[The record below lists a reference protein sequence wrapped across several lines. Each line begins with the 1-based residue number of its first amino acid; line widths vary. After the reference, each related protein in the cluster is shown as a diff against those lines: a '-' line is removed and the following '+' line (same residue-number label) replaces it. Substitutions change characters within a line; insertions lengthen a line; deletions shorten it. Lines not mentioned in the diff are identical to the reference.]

1 MNMSTKKA
9 DRCKIPVVAAMM
21 LLLLAGLPSWSQAQ
35 LRIEVRPFESMTMTG
50 DAFLRGEPGKPVV
63 VAGELRIPKPG
74 TDKLPAVI
82 VAHASGGINAGID
95 RWAQE
100 LNSIGVAVFLVDSFS
115 GRGISSVPPDPSN
128 DSVMWMIVDAYRA
141 LGVLAQHPRIDP
153 QRIAIMGWSTGGP
166 VAIYTSMERFWRAYG
181 PPNIQFAAHI
191 GFYGSC
197 AVVYRDEEKV
207 TGKPIRIFHGTA
219 DDLELIEPC
228 RAYVARLKKAGAD
241 VALNEYAGVQHA
253 YDWVMFKEP
262 LKLPQ
267 ARTVRNCSLVEAER
281 GHLVDTKTG
290 KPYDPNVSCND
301 RGGTLLYN
309 EPAAVAT
316 TAAVKEFLTTTFGLK
331 P

>member
-1 MNMSTKKA
+1 MNMSMKQSNHWKSPA
-9 DRCKIPVVAAMM
+9 LVAVT
-21 LLLLAGLPSWSQAQ
+21 LLLLTGLPSWSQAQ
-35 LRIEVRPFESMTMTG
+35 LRIEVRPFESMTRTG

-82 VAHASGGINAGID
+82 FAHASGGINAGID

-115 GRGISSVPPDPSN
+115 GRGMSSVPPDPSN

-141 LGVLAQHPRIDP
+141 LGMLAQHPRIDP

-166 VAIYTSMERFWRAYG
+166 VAIYSSMERLWRSYG

-207 TGKPIRIFHGTA
+207 TGKPIRVFHGTA

-241 VALNEYAGVQHA
+241 VAINEYAGVQHA
-253 YDWVMFKEP
+253 YDWFMFKEP

-267 ARTVRNCSLVEAER
+267 ARTVRNCSLVEGER
-281 GHLVDTKTG
+281 GQLVDTNTG

>member
-1 MNMSTKKA
+1 MNMSMKQSNRWKNPA
-9 DRCKIPVVAAMM
+9 LVAVT
-21 LLLLAGLPSWSQAQ
+21 LLLLTGLPSWSQAQ

-82 VAHASGGINAGID
+82 FAHASGGINAGID

-115 GRGISSVPPDPSN
+115 GRGMSSVPPDPSN

-141 LGVLAQHPRIDP
+141 LGMLAQHPRIDP

-166 VAIYTSMERFWRAYG
+166 VAIYSSMERLWRSYG

-207 TGKPIRIFHGTA
+207 TGKPIRLFHGSA

-228 RAYVARLKKAGAD
+228 RAYVAQLKKAGAD
-241 VALNEYAGVQHA
+241 VALNEYPGVQHA
-253 YDWVMFKEP
+253 YDWFMFKEP

-267 ARTVRNCSLVEAER
+267 ARTVRNCSLVEGER
-281 GHLVDTKTG
+281 GQLVDTKTG

-316 TAAVKEFLTTTFGLK
+316 TAAVKAFLTTTFGLK

>member
-9 DRCKIPVVAAMM
+9 DRCKIRVVAAVTLM
-21 LLLLAGLPSWSQAQ
+21 LLAGLPSWSQAQ

-100 LNSIGVAVFLVDSFS
+100 LNTIGVAVFLVDSFS
-115 GRGISSVPPDPSN
+115 GRGMSSVPPDPSN

-141 LGVLAQHPRIDP
+141 LGMLAQHPRIDS

-166 VAIYTSMERFWRAYG
+166 VAIYTSMERFWRSYG

-207 TGKPIRIFHGTA
+207 TGKPIRIFHGTE

-241 VALNEYAGVQHA
+241 VALNEYPGVQHA
-253 YDWVMFKEP
+253 YDWFMFKEP

-267 ARTVRNCSLVEAER
+267 ARTVRNCSLVEGER
-281 GHLVDTKTG
+281 GQLVDTKTG

>member
-1 MNMSTKKA
+1 MNMFKKQA
-9 DRCKIPVVAAMM
+9 NRCKNPVVVAVT
-21 LLLLAGLPSWSQAQ
+21 LLLLTGLPSWSQAQ

-82 VAHASGGINAGID
+82 FAHASGGINAGID

-115 GRGISSVPPDPSN
+115 GRGMSSVPPDPSN

-141 LGVLAQHPRIDP
+141 LGMLAQHPRIDP

-166 VAIYTSMERFWRAYG
+166 VALYSSMERLWRAYG

-207 TGKPIRIFHGTA
+207 TGKPIRVFHGTA

-241 VALNEYAGVQHA
+241 VALNEYPGVQHA

-267 ARTVRNCSLVEAER
+267 ARTVRNCSLVEGER
-281 GHLVDTKTG
+281 GQLVDTKTG
-290 KPYDPNVSCND
+290 KPYDPNVSCTD

>member
-1 MNMSTKKA
+1 MNMSMKQSNRWKNPA
-9 DRCKIPVVAAMM
+9 LVAVT
-21 LLLLAGLPSWSQAQ
+21 LLLLTGLPSGSQAQ

-82 VAHASGGINAGID
+82 FAHASGGINAGID

-100 LNSIGVAVFLVDSFS
+100 LNSIGLAVFLVDSFS
-115 GRGISSVPPDPSN
+115 GRGMSSVPPDPSN

-141 LGVLAQHPRIDP
+141 LGMLAQHPRIDP

-166 VAIYTSMERFWRAYG
+166 VALYSSMERFWRSYG

-207 TGKPIRIFHGTA
+207 TGKPIRVFHGTA

-241 VALNEYAGVQHA
+241 VALNEYPGVQHA
-253 YDWVMFKEP
+253 YDWFMFKEP

-267 ARTVRNCSLVEAER
+267 ARTVRNCSLAEGER
-281 GHLVDTKTG
+281 GQLVDTKTG

-316 TAAVKEFLTTTFGLK
+316 VAAVKEFLTTTLGLK

>member
-1 MNMSTKKA
+1 MNMFTKQA
-9 DRCKIPVVAAMM
+9 NCCKSSVVVAVT
-21 LLLLAGLPSWSQAQ
+21 LLLFAGLPSWSQAQ

-82 VAHASGGINAGID
+82 VAHPSGGINAGID

-100 LNSIGVAVFLVDSFS
+100 LNSIGLAVFLVDSFS
-115 GRGISSVPPDPSN
+115 GRGMSSVPPDPSN

-141 LGVLAQHPRIDP
+141 LGMLAQHPRIDP

-166 VAIYTSMERFWRAYG
+166 VALYSSMERFWRSYG

-207 TGKPIRIFHGTA
+207 SGKPIRVFHGTA

-241 VALNEYAGVQHA
+241 VGLNEYPGVQHA
-253 YDWVMFKEP
+253 YDWFMFKEP

-267 ARTVRNCSLVEAER
+267 ARTVRNCSLAEGER
-281 GHLVDTKTG
+281 GQLVDTKTG

-316 TAAVKEFLTTTFGLK
+316 VAAVKEFLTTTLGLK

>member
-1 MNMSTKKA
+1 MERRTV
-9 DRCKIPVVAAMM
+9 VVAAT
-21 LLLLAGLPSWSQAQ
+21 LLLLMGVPSWSQAQ

-63 VAGELRIPKPG
+63 VAGELRIPRPG

-100 LNSIGVAVFLVDSFS
+100 LNTIGVAVFLVDSFS

-141 LGVLAQHPRIDP
+141 LGMLAQHPRIDS

-181 PPNIQFAAHI
+181 PPNVQFAAHI

-207 TGKPIRIFHGTA
+207 TGKPIRIFHGTD
-219 DDLELIEPC
+219 DDLELIGPC
-228 RAYVARLKKAGAD
+228 RAYVARLKKGGAD
-241 VALNEYAGVQHA
+241 VALNEYPGVQHG
-253 YDWVMFKEP
+253 YDWFMFKEP

-267 ARTVRNCSLVEAER
+267 ARTVRNCSLVEGER
-281 GHLVDTKTG
+281 GQLVDTKTG
-290 KPYDPNVSCND
+290 NPYDPNVSCND

-316 TAAVKEFLTTTFGLK
+316 TAAVKEFLTTKFGLK

>member
-1 MNMSTKKA
+1 MNVSTKKA
-9 DRCKIPVVAAMM
+9 DRRKIPVVAAVTA
-21 LLLLAGLPSWSQAQ
+21 LLLAGLPSWSQAQ

-63 VAGELRIPKPG
+63 VAGELRIPRPG

-100 LNSIGVAVFLVDSFS
+100 LNTIGVAVFLVDSFS

-141 LGVLAQHPRIDP
+141 LGMLAQHPRIDP

-181 PPNIQFAAHI
+181 PPHVQFAAHI

-207 TGKPIRIFHGTA
+207 TGKPIRIFHGTE

-241 VALNEYAGVQHA
+241 VALNEYPGVQHA
-253 YDWVMFKEP
+253 FDWFMFKEP

-267 ARTVRNCSLVEAER
+267 ARTVRNCSLVEGER
-281 GHLVDTKTG
+281 GQLVDTKTG
-290 KPYDPNVSCND
+290 KPYDPNASCND

-316 TAAVKEFLTTTFGLK
+316 TAAVKEFLTSRFGLK

>member
-1 MNMSTKKA
+1 MNMSMKQSNRWKNPA
-9 DRCKIPVVAAMM
+9 LVAVT
-21 LLLLAGLPSWSQAQ
+21 LLLLTGLPSWSHAQ

-82 VAHASGGINAGID
+82 FAHASGGINTGID

-115 GRGISSVPPDPSN
+115 GRGMSSVPPDPSN

-141 LGVLAQHPRIDP
+141 LGMLAQHPRIDP

-166 VAIYTSMERFWRAYG
+166 VALYSSMERLWRSYG
-181 PPNIQFAAHI
+181 PPNVQFAAHI

-207 TGKPIRIFHGTA
+207 TGKPIRVFHGTA

-241 VALNEYAGVQHA
+241 VALNEYPGVQHA

-267 ARTVRNCSLVEAER
+267 ARTVRNCSLVEGER
-281 GHLVDTKTG
+281 GQLVDTKTG

-316 TAAVKEFLTTTFGLK
+316 TAAVKEFLTTAFGLK